1 MQYMMTRSGGTLRS
15 RVHSAAGV
23 VLAITIAASL
33 AGCSSSSKKSS
44 SPSTTVIGSAGNA
57 ASSAA
62 AVQVLLK
69 QGINQAQAKM
79 YDQAVTTFNN
89 VLAIDPN
96 NVYALYNLGVINQT
110 QNNTTAALDYYS
122 RAVTADSTY
131 TPAMY
136 NKAIILES
144 TDLNA
149 ALTLYKQIVA
159 INPKASTAW
168 LRMAFI
174 YAKQG
179 QPALANAARAKAVSL
194 DPTLAKYPLPAACST
209 PNC

>member
-1 MQYMMTRSGGTLRS
+1 MSRSSARLRS
-15 RVHSAAGV
+15 RLRSAAAVAV
-23 VLAITIAASL
+23 VITITASL
-33 AGCSSSSKKSS
+33 AACSSSSKKSG
-44 SPSTTVIGSAGNA
+44 SPTTTAIAGSGSA
-57 ASSAA
+57 ASNAA

-89 VLAIDPN
+89 VLALDPN

-110 QNNTTAALDYYS
+110 QNNTTAALDYYN
-122 RAVTADSTY
+122 RAVTVDSTY
-131 TPAMY
+131 TPALY

-144 TDLNA
+144 SDLNG
-149 ALTLYKQIVA
+149 ALALYKQIVA

-168 LRMAFI
+168 LRMAFV

-179 QPALANAARAKAVSL
+179 QPVLANAARAKAVAL